1 LCHFPEQL
9 GTADNCYL
17 ISNVFLNLPQAL
29 IALPFWQADPPNA
42 AFHQDLSS
50 FFYHACGQ
58 KPNPHFQEN
67 PISSS

>member
-1 LCHFPEQL
+1 
-9 GTADNCYL
+9 L